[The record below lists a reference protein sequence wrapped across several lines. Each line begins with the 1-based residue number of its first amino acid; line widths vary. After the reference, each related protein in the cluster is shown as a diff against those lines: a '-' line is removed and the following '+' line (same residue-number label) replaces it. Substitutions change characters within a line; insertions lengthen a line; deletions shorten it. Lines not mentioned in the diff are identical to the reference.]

1 MFANSID
8 FEVDMRVRGS
18 IISTLTLA
26 MFVFVLGANAAVH
39 VQRLGTQKET
49 AVDFESAAQE
59 ATRMLCQYLKI
70 DTTVPPGNEKLGA
83 EYLASVLKQNGI
95 EAQLYETAPNR
106 SCVYARLKGT
116 GKKKA
121 VVLLNHIDVVPAVAA
136 DWKHPP
142 FAGEVIDNDIWGRGA
157 LDMKG
162 FGIIELEAMLMLK
175 RQGVKLD
182 RDIIFLGTP
191 DEEVGGDFGA
201 RWITEKHPEL
211 LKDAEFLINE
221 GSHIITGSDGKPKFW
236 GVNFS
241 EKNVLWLKLTATGRA
256 GHASMPIKDSATNR
270 LARALEKLVAVYPMH
285 VRSPQVVPAL
295 KKISETKPEPLKGY
309 YTQVVEDMKDE
320 NYISSIE
327 NDLMLS
333 SMLVNTASLTVL
345 KAGYKTNVIPGEAS
359 AEIDCRLL
367 PGVEKDEFIEHVQ
380 KIVADPTVKIS
391 VLEWNVAGASDIQ
404 TDMLSAIKK
413 VAAEESPGTPVRP
426 VVVPW
431 FTDSHWF
438 RKLGIT
444 CYGFEP
450 FEVKPELLASM
461 HGIDERIPVSVY
473 STGMRRFYKI
483 LRETVEAK

>member
-1 MFANSID
+1 MRARGPIFSIL
-8 FEVDMRVRGS
+8 S
-18 IISTLTLA
+18 LA

-39 VQRLGTQKET
+39 VEHLGTAKVSG
-49 AVDFESAAQE
+49 VDFDNASKE
-59 ATRMLCQYLKI
+59 ATNLLCQYLKI

-83 EYLASVLKQNGI
+83 EYLASILKQNGI
-95 EAQLYETAPNR
+95 ESELYETAPNR
-106 SCVYARLKGT
+106 SCVYARLKGS

-121 VVLLNHIDVVPAVAA
+121 IVLLNHIDVVPAVAA

-142 FAGEVIDNDIWGRGA
+142 FAGEVIDNEIWGRGA

-162 FGIIELEAMLMLK
+162 FGIAELEAMLLIK
-175 RQGVKLD
+175 RQGIKLD

-201 RWITEKHPEL
+201 RWFSEKHPEL

-241 EKNVLWLKLTATGRA
+241 EKNVLWLKLIATGQA

-270 LARALEKLVAVYPMH
+270 LARALEKLVSVYPMAI
-285 VRSPQVVPAL
+285 RSPQVVPDL
-295 KKISETKPEPLKGY
+295 KKISESKPEPLKGY
-309 YTQVVEDMKDE
+309 YAQVVEDMKNPE
-320 NYISSIE
+320 YIAGIE
-327 NDLMLS
+327 NDRMLS

-367 PGVEKDEFIEHVQ
+367 PGVDKDEFIQHVQ
-380 KIVADPTVKIS
+380 KIIADPTIKTT

-404 TDMLSAIKK
+404 TDLMNSIKK
-413 VAAEESPGTPVRP
+413 IASEESPGTPVRP

-438 RKLGIT
+438 RKLGII

-450 FEVKPELLASM
+450 FEIKPELLASM
-461 HGIDERIPVSVY
+461 HGIDERVPVSVY
-473 STGMRRFYKI
+473 STGIRRFYKM
-483 LRETVEAK
+483 LVDVAQAKP

>member
-1 MFANSID
+1 
-8 FEVDMRVRGS
+8 MRARGS
-18 IISTLTLA
+18 IISTFALA
-26 MFVFVLGANAAVH
+26 MFVFALAANATVH
-39 VQRLGTQKET
+39 VQHIGASKGGQ
-49 AVDFESAAQE
+49 VDFDKAAQE
-59 ATRMLCQYLKI
+59 ATELLCEYLKI

-95 EAQLYETAPNR
+95 EARLYETAPNR
-106 SCVYARLKGT
+106 SCLYARLKGS

-162 FGIIELEAMLMLK
+162 FGIVELKTMLMIK
-175 RQGVKLD
+175 RQGLKLD
-182 RDIIFLGTP
+182 RDIIFLATP

-201 RWITEKHPEL
+201 RWFTEKHPEL
-211 LKDAEFLINE
+211 LSDAEFLINE
-221 GSHIITGSDGKPKFW
+221 GSHIITGSDGKPQFW

-241 EKNVLWLKLTATGRA
+241 EKNVLWLKLTATGQA

-270 LARALEKLVAVYPMH
+270 LARALEKLVAVYPMA
-285 VRSPQVVPAL
+285 VRSPQVVPDL
-295 KKISETKPEPLKGY
+295 KKISQSRPEPLKGY
-309 YTQVVEDMKDE
+309 YAQVVEDMKNPD
-320 NYISSIE
+320 YVSGIE
-327 NDLMLS
+327 NDRMLS

-367 PGVEKDEFIEHVQ
+367 PGVDKDEFIQRVQ
-380 KIVADPTVKIS
+380 KIIQDPTIKTS
-391 VLEWNVAGASDIQ
+391 VLEWNIAGASEIQ
-404 TDMLSAIKK
+404 NDLFDSIKK

-438 RKLGIT
+438 RKLGIN

-450 FEVKPELLASM
+450 FEIKPELLASM
-461 HGIDERIPVSVY
+461 HGIDERVPVSVY
-473 STGMRRFYKI
+473 STGLRRFYKI
-483 LRETVEAK
+483 LVDVVQAKP

>member
-1 MFANSID
+1 
-8 FEVDMRVRGS
+8 MRVRGS

-26 MFVFVLGANAAVH
+26 MFVFVLGANAAVQ
-39 VQRLGTQKET
+39 VQRLGTPKEA

-59 ATRMLCQYLKI
+59 ATKMLCQYLKI

-83 EYLASVLKQNGI
+83 DYLASVLKQNGI
-95 EAQLYETAPNR
+95 EAELYETAPNR
-106 SCVYARLKGT
+106 SCVYARLKGS

-241 EKNVLWLKLTATGRA
+241 EKNVLWLKLTSTGRA

-270 LARALEKLVAVYPMH
+270 LARALEKLVNVYPMQ
-285 VRSPQVVPAL
+285 VRSPQVVPDL

-309 YTQVVEDMKDE
+309 YAGVVEDMKDE

-367 PGVEKDEFIEHVQ
+367 PGVEKDEFIAHVQ
-380 KIVADPTVKIS
+380 KIIADPTIKIS

-404 TDMLSAIKK
+404 TDMLNAIKK

-473 STGMRRFYKI
+473 STGLRRFYKI

>member
-1 MFANSID
+1 
-8 FEVDMRVRGS
+8 
-18 IISTLTLA
+18 
-26 MFVFVLGANAAVH
+26 
-39 VQRLGTQKET
+39 
-49 AVDFESAAQE
+49 
-59 ATRMLCQYLKI
+59 
-70 DTTVPPGNEKLGA
+70 
-83 EYLASVLKQNGI
+83 
-95 EAQLYETAPNR
+95 
-106 SCVYARLKGT
+106 
-116 GKKKA
+116 
-121 VVLLNHIDVVPAVAA
+121 
-136 DWKHPP
+136 
-142 FAGEVIDNDIWGRGA
+142 
-157 LDMKG
+157 MKG
-162 FGIIELEAMLMLK
+162 FGIVELEAMLMLK

-201 RWITEKHPEL
+201 RWFSEKHPEL

-241 EKNVLWLKLTATGRA
+241 EKNVLWLKLTATGQA

-270 LARALEKLVAVYPMH
+270 LARALEKLVAVYPMT
-285 VRSPQVVPAL
+285 VRSPQVVPDL
-295 KKISETKPEPLKGY
+295 QKISDSKPEPLKGY
-309 YTQVVEDMKDE
+309 YSQVVEDMKNND
-320 NYISSIE
+320 YVAGIE
-327 NDLMLS
+327 NDRMLS

-367 PGVEKDEFIEHVQ
+367 PGVEKDEFIAHVQ
-380 KIVADPTVKIS
+380 KIIADPTIKTS

-404 TDMLSAIKK
+404 TDLMNSIKK

-438 RKLGIT
+438 RKLNIT

-450 FEVKPELLASM
+450 FEIKPELLASM
-461 HGIDERIPVSVY
+461 HGIDERIPLSVY
-473 STGMRRFYKI
+473 STGLRRFYKI
-483 LRETVEAK
+483 LADVAVAR

>member
-1 MFANSID
+1 
-8 FEVDMRVRGS
+8 MRVRGS
-18 IISTLTLA
+18 IISTLVAASICVVALA
-26 MFVFVLGANAAVH
+26 ANAAVH
-39 VQRLGTQKET
+39 VQHLGSSQSGG
-49 AVDFESAAQE
+49 VDFDKASQE
-59 ATRMLCQYLKI
+59 ATKMLCDYLKI

-83 EYLASVLKQNGI
+83 EYLASILKQNGI
-95 EAQLYETAPNR
+95 EAELYETAPNR

-142 FAGEVIDNDIWGRGA
+142 FAGEIIDNEIWGRGA

-162 FGIIELEAMLMLK
+162 FGIIELESMLMLK
-175 RQGVKLD
+175 RQGIKLD

-201 RWITEKHPEL
+201 RWFSEKHPEL

-241 EKNVLWLKLTATGRA
+241 EKNVLWLKLTATGQA

-270 LARALEKLVAVYPMH
+270 LARALEKLVAIYPMA
-285 VRSPQVVPAL
+285 VRAPQVVPDL
-295 KKISETKPEPLKGY
+295 KKISETRPEPLKGY
-309 YTQVVEDMKDE
+309 YTQVVEDLKNPD
-320 NYISSIE
+320 YVSSIE
-327 NDLMLS
+327 NDRMLS

-367 PGVEKDEFIEHVQ
+367 PGVDKDEFIAHVQ
-380 KIVADPTVKIS
+380 KIIQDPTIKTS
-391 VLEWNVAGASDIQ
+391 VLEWNVAGASEIQ
-404 TDMLSAIKK
+404 NDLFDSIKK

-438 RKLGIT
+438 RKLGIN

-450 FEVKPELLASM
+450 FEIKPELLASM
-461 HGIDERIPVSVY
+461 HGIDERIPVNVY
-473 STGMRRFYKI
+473 STGLRRFYKI
-483 LRETVEAK
+483 LLETVQAK